1 MDPSWVAAIASVAS
15 ALIVGIAAIAALLQI
30 RHIRNA
36 NDIAIYLRLV
46 ERLDS
51 PPSRAAF
58 AAILPFAERLKTDAA
73 LRSQLQEP
81 PPVPEFVELEAL
93 VRFLDNLTML
103 ILVGRLKEELILPE
117 YADDIVRLW
126 DLLAEAIR
134 LRRRG
139 AGDRLGAAFEHL
151 AMRAKAYLGSGEMK
165 RFYGRLLRDPGLS
178 GLPGGSSPEL
188 RTEQRADGLAGE

>member
-15 ALIVGIAAIAALLQI
+15 TLIVGIAAIAAVVQI

-51 PPSRAAF
+51 PQSRAVF
-58 AAILPFAERLKTDAA
+58 AALRPFTEQLKRDAA
-73 LRSQLQEP
+73 LRLRLAEP
-81 PPVPEFVELEAL
+81 QPVPEFDEIETF
-93 VRFLDNLTML
+93 VRFLDTLTML
-103 ILVGRLKEELILPE
+103 ILVGRVKEDLTLAE

-126 DLLAEAIR
+126 DQLAEAIG

-139 AGDRLGAAFEHL
+139 AGARFGAAFEHL
-151 AMRAKAYLGSGEMK
+151 AMRARAYLASGEVH
-165 RFYGRLLRDPGLS
+165 RLYDRLLKDPQMGELS
-178 GLPGGSSPEL
+178 
-188 RTEQRADGLAGE
+188 R